1 MTLLSPPVAPPGR
14 GDAIDQL
21 SSRLDFGI
29 LVFPGPLKAA
39 SETIT
44 ADSPPL
50 LLSAA
55 NDDECCAQPVVDI
68 FDAYRTAG
76 ASVEMHMYAAGG
88 HAYNMGEATPFV
100 SLRHWPHRITDW
112 MTDRGLMTPADTQPE
127 R

>member
-100 SLRHWPHRITDW
+100 SLQHWPGRITDW
-112 MTDRGLMTPADTQPE
+112 MTDRGLLLPAGAEAAP
-127 R
+127 